1 MKTIFLSFALCF
13 LGLISVVQAQ
23 KIKEY
28 STATR
33 DGGFYL
39 QKEVPS
45 ERNPIIQGDGVPTK
59 LYVIQLARFEDMP
72 RIPSSFPKGT
82 FLWSNPDHPREKLLL
97 VGYYD
102 SLGNAEKA
110 AAAWRKNR
118 TFSKAFVRQE
128 PFIIRYD

>member
-1 MKTIFLSFALCF
+1 MKTTYFILALCIQMLF
-13 LGLISVVQAQ
+13 IEANAQ
-23 KIKEY
+23 RIKEY
-28 STATR
+28 STPTR
-33 DGGFYL
+33 DGSFYL

-45 ERNPIIQGDGVPTK
+45 ERNPIIQGEGKPTK

-82 FLWSNPDHPREKLLL
+82 FLWISPDHPREKLLL

-102 SLGNAEKA
+102 SLANAEKA
-110 AAAWRKNR
+110 AVAWRKNP
-118 TFSKAFVRQE
+118 TFKKAFVRQA